1 MATTLRPFAGAEH
14 EPYFLE
20 GSVETAALLVHGFP
34 GTPVELRTVGGM
46 LHAAGLSV
54 EGMLLPG
61 FGRDFGNVANY
72 STEEW
77 LAAVLARLDALQGR
91 FAQVLLVDNSMGAA
105 LAMLAA
111 AQRSVDGVLLFA
123 PWWRI
128 KQRRLDALFPL
139 LAPLIPRLHIFRSAR
154 FDDPRFRAL
163 LMRFM
168 PGMDLDDS
176 EVQKAIRDLS
186 LPVSVIAEVRRAG
199 RMGGAAAPGVAA
211 PTLIVQGVRD
221 ILVHPSVTSE
231 LVQLM
236 PNLVGIALANGDH
249 ELAHMAHADERALEP
264 LIAHFAHMVAQN
276 AWRMP

>member
-91 FAQVLLVDNSMGAA
+91 FAQVLLVGNSMGAA

-139 LAPLIPRLHIFRSAR
+139 LAPLIPRLHI
-154 FDDPRFRAL
+154 
-163 LMRFM
+163 
-168 PGMDLDDS
+168 
-176 EVQKAIRDLS
+176 
-186 LPVSVIAEVRRAG
+186 
-199 RMGGAAAPGVAA
+199 GAAAPGVAA